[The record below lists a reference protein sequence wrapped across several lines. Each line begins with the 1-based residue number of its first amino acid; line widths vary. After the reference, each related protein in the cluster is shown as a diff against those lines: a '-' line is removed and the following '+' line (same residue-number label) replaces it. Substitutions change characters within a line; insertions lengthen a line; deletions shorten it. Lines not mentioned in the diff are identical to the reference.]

1 MSKFLKV
8 DGDYKVS
15 VSEGG
20 TITLDTGAEQGSV
33 VITGDLVVQGDNTT
47 VESEVLVIKD
57 NIIVVNQG
65 ETGNGVTL
73 GQAGIRIERGNFPDA
88 SFVWDE
94 DILWNNPLNQTFQ
107 RGAFTF
113 LDSAG
118 GIMGI
123 KTVSIT
129 TGGTD
134 LYLINQGAGVVSV
147 SGTVDYETN
156 VTDDDDIPNKK
167 YVDDQIIAFLTS
179 ISAPRIGDGTLTQTY
194 VLTADEENTGVPSLI
209 EFAVDNKTIAEFYD
223 DRLEL
228 NDLRISGTTISTT
241 SSNSD
246 LILSAPGTGSVMV
259 NDTLEITRTPGIDDV
274 IIEPDI
280 PFDGMKLY
288 INEPQEGG
296 TGLFFVNDST
306 TRDEIIS
313 RNRSL
318 LFSMLF

>member
-20 TITLDTGAEQGSV
+20 TITLDTGLEQGTV
-33 VITGDLVVQGDNTT
+33 VITGDLVVQGDQTEI
-47 VESEVLVIKD
+47 ESETLVIKD

-65 ETGNGVTL
+65 EQGNGVTL
-73 GQAGIRIERGNFPDA
+73 GQAGLRVERGNYPDA
-88 SFVWDE
+88 LFVWDE
-94 DILWNNPLNQTFQ
+94 DILWNNPLNQVFQ

-113 LDSAG
+113 LDTDG

-123 KTVSIT
+123 KTVSIA

-179 ISAPRIGDGTLTQTY
+179 ISAPRIGDGTVTQTY

-209 EFAVDNKTIAEFYD
+209 EFAIDNNIVAEFYN

-241 SSNSD
+241 ASNED
-246 LILSAPGTGSVMV
+246 LILSAPGTGSVLV
-259 NDTLEITRTPGIDDV
+259 NDTLEITRTPGIDDT
-274 IIEPDI
+274 ILAPDV
-280 PFDGMKLY
+280 PLDGMKLY
-288 INEPQEGG
+288 VNEPQEGG

-306 TRDEIIS
+306 NRDEIVS